1 MNRATLMLWVLV
13 LTVALLAGSL
23 VGLGLSRWEQT
34 ARATEAL
41 VDALPSPPQATSSG
55 SPQPEVTALATGDG
69 RTLGQATFG
78 QYCDACH
85 PGGGSGLGPALIGP
99 GFEANF
105 ADDAKLAALVRSGT
119 PSMPGFPSSRI
130 NDSQLAG
137 LIAYLRQVGAQAT
150 VPEATPTEVAVLGQM
165 TWTGSYAL
173 DIQPIFD
180 AYCIRC
186 HGTDV
191 AENGLRLDSY
201 EGVMQGTRSGAVI
214 SPGSASGSTLV
225 WVIQGLAA
233 PQISMPHTERPLSP
247 NRIQNIILWI
257 DARTPNN

>member
-1 MNRATLMLWVLV
+1 MNRSTLMLWVLV
-13 LTVALLAGSL
+13 LTVAILGGSV

-34 ARATEAL
+34 ARATEVL
-41 VDALPSPPQATSSG
+41 VETLPRPPEATSSG
-55 SPQPEVTALATGDG
+55 SPQPEVTALATSDG
-69 RTLGQATFG
+69 QTLGQATFG

-105 ADDAKLAALVRSGT
+105 ADDAKLTALVRSGT

-130 NDSQLAG
+130 NDTQLGG
-137 LIAYLRQVGAQAT
+137 LIAYMRLLGAQAAA
-150 VPEATPTEVAVLGQM
+150 PEATPTEVAVHGQL
-165 TWTGSYAL
+165 TWTGSYAR

-180 AYCIRC
+180 AYCVRC
-186 HGTDV
+186 HGAEV

-201 EGVMQGTRSGAVI
+201 QGAMQGTRSGAVI
-214 SPGSASGSTLV
+214 SPGSASSSTLV

-233 PQISMPHTERPLSP
+233 PQISMPHAERPLSP
-247 NRIQNIILWI
+247 NRIQNIVLWI
-257 DARTPNN
+257 DARTPDN

>member
-1 MNRATLMLWVLV
+1 MNRSFLMLGVLV
-13 LTVALLAGSL
+13 LAVAILAGGL
-23 VGLGLSRWEQT
+23 VGFRLMVWEQT
-34 ARATEAL
+34 ARATEVL
-41 VDALPSPPQATSSG
+41 VAAIPRPPQATSSG
-55 SPQPEVTALATGDG
+55 APQPEVTALGTSD
-69 RTLGQATFG
+69 RLTLGQATFG
-78 QYCDACH
+78 RYCDACH
-85 PGGGSGLGPALIGP
+85 PGGGAGVGPALFGP
-99 GFEANF
+99 RFSANF
-105 ADDAKLAALVRSGT
+105 PDDAKLTALVRDGT

-130 NDSQLAG
+130 DDTQMAEM
-137 LIAYLRQVGAQAT
+137 IAYLRQVGAQTAA
-150 VPEATPTEVAVLGQM
+150 PEATPTEVPVHGQM

-180 AYCIRC
+180 AYCVRC

-233 PQISMPHTERPLSP
+233 PQIRMPHSERPLSP